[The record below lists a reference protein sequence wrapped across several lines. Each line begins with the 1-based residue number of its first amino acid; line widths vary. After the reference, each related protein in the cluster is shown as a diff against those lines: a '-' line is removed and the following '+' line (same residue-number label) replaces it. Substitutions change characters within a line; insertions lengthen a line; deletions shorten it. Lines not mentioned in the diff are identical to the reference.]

1 MSRLRGLQVID
12 VIHVAERLLV
22 HLDRVNYG
30 LGKDLFLLLRLRFNV
45 QALCLGEI

>member
-22 HLDRVNYG
+22 HFDRVDYG
-30 LGKDLFLLLRLRFNV
+30 LGKDLFLLLRLRLNV
-45 QALCLGEI
+45 ETFCLREI